1 VRCALFFAFLR
12 GCLHR
17 DTFAALGCDSLYLT
31 PYEMSQ
37 DCFDIMDTLFTYID
51 DLNPC
56 TYCYTNEL
64 HSAMCAFQIRA
75 DTRGSSPM

>member
-1 VRCALFFAFLR
+1 LREKFEINDVSLFTLLLCWF
-12 GCLHR
+12 R

-64 HSAMCAFQIRA
+64 HSAICTSQIR
-75 DTRGSSPM
+75 R